1 MRKKFGNGSKL
12 TKAQK
17 TLPDFLKKKIIALV
31 CCRQNSKGIKN
42 KNIKL
47 LKGKPLLYWTAK
59 NIIKSNIFNK
69 MHLSAHYVCL
79 GQ

>member
-1 MRKKFGNGSKL
+1 M
-12 TKAQK
+12 
-17 TLPDFLKKKIIALV
+17 KKKIIALV

-47 LKGKPLLYWTAK
+47 FKGKPLLYWTAK

-69 MHLSAHYVCL
+69 IYLSTDGKKL
-79 GQ
+79 QN